1 MNEENLYLE
10 TQTKY
15 SMDNLI
21 SNKSC
26 PYCDSKDF
34 VKYGKTALNRQR
46 LYCNDCKRT
55 FIFNTNTVFS
65 NSKLEPSVWLRA
77 IECLD
82 NGMSL
87 RKMSA
92 ELGVSLKTCQ
102 NLKKK
107 ITEMKKDGEISGE

>member
-46 LYCNDCKRT
+46 LYCNNCKRT
-55 FIFNTNTVFS
+55 FTFSTNTVFS

-77 IECLD
+77 IECLN

-92 ELGVSLKTCQ
+92 ELDISLKTCQ

-107 ITEMKKDGEISGE
+107 IIEMNKEGEISGK